1 MKKSLKNIM
10 KPFLKNVLQIF
21 WGMHRPLVFK
31 NKNLQN
37 IHAGETCFI
46 FANGGSL
53 KYYDISKLPDVACL
67 ACTFSLTDDR
77 MKSLNPKYYVV
88 ADSYALYSL
97 LFNTQPHVRRFQV
110 NKMKLVFEDIFKTN
124 RDTKIFV
131 NISNFY
137 AKICRR
143 TNIQY
148 YHYFE
153 DRNSF
158 KHDLAGS
165 FSNCRGSLDT
175 MLGVAKYLGFTEA
188 LLFGCDY
195 LGTSPMEGH
204 FYSDKKPSSSIDKD
218 YFQEY
223 HNKVK
228 LAADGIDV
236 TVILP
241 KGVTSTSFKSE
252 SYEDRFGLE
261 RENNKNND
269 IIDGRHLK
277 MLRDAAAS
285 KQIYM

>member
-1 MKKSLKNIM
+1 
-10 KPFLKNVLQIF
+10 
-21 WGMHRPLVFK
+21 MHRRLVFK
-31 NKNLQN
+31 NKKLKN

-46 FANGGSL
+46 LANGGSL
-53 KYYDISKLPDVACL
+53 KYYNISKLPKFPSIACS
-67 ACTFSLTDDR
+67 FSLLDKR
-77 MKSLNPKYYVV
+77 LESSKPNYYVI
-88 ADSYALYSL
+88 AESYSFYSL
-97 LFNTQPHVRRFQV
+97 IYNTVPHVKKFQI
-110 NKMKLVFEDIFKTN
+110 NKMKLIFDDIFKTN
-124 RDTKIFV
+124 PDTKIFT

-137 AKICRR
+137 ARICRGK
-143 TNIQY
+143 NIQY

-153 DRNSF
+153 DKNSF
-158 KHDLAGS
+158 NHDLAGS

-204 FYSDKKPSSSIDKD
+204 FYSDKKPLSSIDTD
-218 YFQEY
+218 NFREY